1 MKPIIKVEN
10 LSKQYTIGGPAEPY
24 STLRESLVKTVK
36 APFNAFRNGRRNGN
50 EQFWA
55 LKDINFEVTP
65 GEVVGIIGRN
75 GAGKSTLLKILSRIT
90 EPTTGKVDLYGR
102 VGSLLEVGTGFHPE
116 LTGRENIYLNGAI
129 LGMKHDEI
137 SKKFD
142 EIVDFAE
149 IEEFLDTPVKRY
161 SSGMYMRLAFGVAAH
176 LEPEVLMVDEVLAV
190 GDAQFQKKCLKK
202 MKDVGEHG
210 RTVLF
215 VSHDMQ
221 AMSRLCGR
229 VIWLSSGNVMED
241 GATETVIGSYLLE
254 QATRGAE
261 RTWDADTG
269 PGNETARLRSVRV
282 RNRSGETVSTV
293 NITEPVAIEMT
304 YDVLKEGVVMA
315 PNIHLFNDRGVCLF
329 VTVDIEKEWKNT
341 PRPVGS
347 YTSTVWI
354 PGNFLSEGSVI
365 VRAALTTFRP
375 MIVHFDEPDAVM
387 FHVVESSEG
396 ETARGDY
403 TGVMPGAIRPI
414 LKWETNEMQR
424 TEFV

>member
-10 LSKQYTIGGPAEPY
+10 LSKQYTIGGASERY
-24 STLRESLVKTVK
+24 STFRESVVKTVK
-36 APFNAFRNGRRNGN
+36 APFNALRNGRRNGN

-261 RTWDADTG
+261 RTWDADTA

-293 NITEPVAIEMT
+293 NITDPVAIEMT
-304 YDVLKEGVVMA
+304 YDVLKPGIVMA

-329 VTVDIEKEWKNT
+329 VTVDIEKEWRDT

-365 VRAALTTFRP
+365 VRVALTTFRP

-403 TGVMPGAIRPI
+403 TGVMPGVVRPI
-414 LKWETNEMQR
+414 LKWETRAEMSA
-424 TEFV
+424 T